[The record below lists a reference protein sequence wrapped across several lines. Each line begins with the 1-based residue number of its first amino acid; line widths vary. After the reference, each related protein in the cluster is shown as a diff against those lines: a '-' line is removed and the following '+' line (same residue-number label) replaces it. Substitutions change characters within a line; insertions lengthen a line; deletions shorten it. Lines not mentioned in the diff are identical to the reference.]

1 MESVNDNYHFLI
13 KKLDEFVRKFYLN
26 KVLRGGIYLL
36 SSFFALF
43 LIISLAEYWG
53 NFNQVV
59 RGILFYGFL
68 TLNLIIFIYYILIPL
83 FSYFRLGNI
92 INYEKASLIIGNHFY
107 PIKDKLLNTLQLKKL
122 ADNNTEHNQLMIAS
136 INQRIIEL
144 TPIPFTS
151 AINLNENKKY
161 LKFAIIPLCL
171 IVSVLF
177 LAPSILDDSTNRIIH
192 FNKHFEKKAPFD
204 FVIVTKNLTAVSG
217 DDFKLEIKLI
227 GNEIPQEVYL
237 EDGVNTFKLDKESI
251 VRFNYVF
258 KNLQKDKIIHF
269 SAGEYSSPSYT
280 IDVKR
285 RPEITNFDVKLN
297 YPSYLGKKNETISN
311 NGDFIIPE
319 GTRLTWILKTENADK
334 VEFIS
339 SGKKSAFNSEK
350 KGVYKF
356 EKRALGNFEYNLK
369 PANSEIR
376 VNDELSYNV
385 QVIPDLF
392 PAIQLVEKPDSVNNK
407 VLYFV
412 GQLNDDYGFSKLI
425 FDAKVIDPEN
435 GKVLKHLV
443 QSIPF
448 NKNGLQSSFFHAQDF
463 KTLVSSGQSVE
474 YFFEIWD
481 NDAVNGAK
489 SKKSEIKIF
498 KSPTTDEVEKQI
510 DANTESVKNKMSQAI
525 RKAAEVEKE
534 AKRLNQ
540 ALVEKKTLNYDDKKQ
555 IEELLSKQ
563 KELESL
569 IKDIQ
574 KDNKQNL
581 FEQKENQNLNEEL
594 LQKQKQIEDLFNN
607 VLDEKTRE
615 ILKNIEKLLEENNKN
630 STQDELSK
638 MQVDQKSL
646 QKELDRI
653 LELYKQLEFDQKL
666 ALTTDKL
673 KELSKEQ
680 QELSE
685 ATEQKKQSTD
695 QLKKDQESLNTDF
708 SDIKKN
714 LDELQDKNQL
724 LEKPNDFQNP
734 EKEQQAIE
742 EQQKQSSENLEK
754 KNNNKASQNQKNAA
768 EKMQQLAQ
776 KLESMQQESEM
787 EESEVNIQSL
797 REILDNLL
805 ITSFDQEKVMQTFKN
820 MNPANPNFSM
830 NVQKQ
835 KDIKDHLKMVEDSLY
850 SLSKKVPQIETVVN
864 KEIQTINNSV
874 KVSLENLSDRKI
886 PEANR
891 NQQFAMTS
899 INNLA
904 LMLSEALDQLQKA
917 QRNAQSGGKGK
928 KKQSLSQLSKMQEQL
943 NKNMQQA
950 RQKMQQEGG
959 QGKQSQGKGSMSQS
973 LAKMAREQQ
982 IIRQAMQDINR
993 EMNKDGQNGLGN
1005 LDKLMKQMEQTETDL
1020 VNRNIQQETIVRQ
1033 QEILTK
1039 LLEAEKADRE
1049 REQDVKRESKKGID
1063 MAPDYKIFL
1072 QEYQKIKQR
1081 ETELLKT
1088 VPPALNSFYKIKV
1101 GDYFKFLNSGNNEH

>member
-1 MESVNDNYHFLI
+1 MIFN
-13 KKLDEFVRKFYLN
+13 
-26 KVLRGGIYLL
+26 
-36 SSFFALF
+36 
-43 LIISLAEYWG
+43 LA
-53 NFNQVV
+53 
-59 RGILFYGFL
+59 
-68 TLNLIIFIYYILIPL
+68 IFTYYILIPL
-83 FSYFRLGNI
+83 FSYFRLGKI
-92 INYEKASLIIGNHFY
+92 ISYEKASLIIGDHFH

-122 ADNNTEHNQLMIAS
+122 VESNAEHNELIIAS
-136 INQRIIEL
+136 INQRIVEL
-144 TPIPFTS
+144 NPIPFTS
-151 AINLNENKKY
+151 AIRLSENKKY
-161 LKFAIIPLCL
+161 LKFAVIPLSL
-171 IVSVLF
+171 IVCVLF

-192 FNKHFEKKAPFD
+192 FNKHFEKPAPFE
-204 FVIVTKNLTAVSG
+204 FIIINKNLNAVSG
-217 DDFKLEIKLI
+217 DDYKIEIKLV

-237 EDGVNTFKLDKESI
+237 EDGQNTFKLDKESI
-251 VRFNYVF
+251 VRFNYLF
-258 KNLQKDKIIHF
+258 KNLQKDKTIHF
-269 SAGEYSSPSYT
+269 SAGGYSSPSYT
-280 IDVKR
+280 INVKR

-297 YPSYLGKKNETISN
+297 YPSYLGKKNETVSN
-311 NGDFIIPE
+311 NGDFVIPE
-319 GTRLTWILKTENADK
+319 GTRLTWVLKTENVDK
-334 VEFIS
+334 VEFVS
-339 SGKKSAFNSEK
+339 NGKKLPFRLEK
-350 KGVYKF
+350 RDTYHF
-356 EKRALGNFEYNLK
+356 EKRALDNFEYNLK
-369 PANSEIR
+369 PANSDIK
-376 VNDELSYNV
+376 VNDELSYHV

-392 PAIQLVEKPDSVNNK
+392 PAIQVVEKPDSVNNK
-407 VLYFV
+407 VIYFV
-412 GQLNDDYGFSKLI
+412 GQLNDDYGFSKLT
-425 FDAKVIDPEN
+425 FDAKVVDPEN
-435 GKVLKHLV
+435 GKVLRHLI

-463 KTLVSSGQSVE
+463 KTLVSSGQNIE
-474 YFFEIWD
+474 YFFEVWD

-489 SKKSEIKIF
+489 SKRSEVKVF
-498 KSPTTDEVEKQI
+498 KSLSSAEVEKQL
-510 DANTESVKNKMSQAI
+510 DANTESVKNKMDQAI
-525 RKAAEVEKE
+525 LKAAEVEKE

-540 ALVEKKTLNYDDKKQ
+540 ALVEKKTLTYDDKKQ
-555 IEELLSKQ
+555 VEQLLSKQ

-574 KDNKQNL
+574 KDNKQNQ

-607 VLDEKTRE
+607 ILDEKTRE
-615 ILKNIEKLLEENNKN
+615 ILKNIQKLLEQNDKN
-630 STQDELSK
+630 LTQDELSK
-638 MQVDQKSL
+638 MQMDQKSL

-673 KELSKEQ
+673 KELSKQ
-680 QELSE
+680 QEKLGE
-685 ATEQKKQSTD
+685 LTKEKKESTD
-695 QLKKDQESLNTDF
+695 QLKKEQVELNKDF
-708 SDIKKN
+708 SEIKKN
-714 LDELQDKNQL
+714 LDELQQKNQL

-734 EKEQQAIE
+734 EKEQQVIE
-742 EQQKQSSENLEK
+742 EQQKQSSENLDK
-754 KNNNKASQNQKNAA
+754 QNRDKASQNQKNAA

-776 KLESMQQESEM
+776 KLENMQQESEM
-787 EESEVNIQSL
+787 EENEVNIQSL

-805 ITSFDQEKVMQTFKN
+805 ITSFDQEKVMQTLKI
-820 MNPANPNFSM
+820 MNPADPNFSM

-835 KDIKDHLKMVEDSLY
+835 KDIRDHLKMVEDSLY
-850 SLSKKVPQIETVVN
+850 SLSRKVPQIETVVN

-874 KVSLENLSDRKI
+874 KLSLENLSDRKI

-950 RQKMQQEGG
+950 RQQMQQEGG
-959 QGKQSQGKGSMSQS
+959 QGKQSQGKSSMSQS

-982 IIRQAMQDINR
+982 MIRQAMQEINR

-1020 VNRNIQQETIVRQ
+1020 VNRKIQQETIVRQ

-1049 REQDVKRESKKGID
+1049 REQDVKRESKKGLD
-1063 MAPDYKIFL
+1063 MAPDYKMFL

-1081 ETELLKT
+1081 ETELLMT